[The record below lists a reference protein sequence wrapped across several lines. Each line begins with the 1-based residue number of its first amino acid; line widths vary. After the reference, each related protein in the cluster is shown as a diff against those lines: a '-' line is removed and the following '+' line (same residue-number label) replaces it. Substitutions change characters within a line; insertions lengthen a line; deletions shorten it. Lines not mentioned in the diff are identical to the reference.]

1 MVFVPFWLSVVF
13 PEGMF
18 MVKLERDADEKVP
31 RKVMNIDIDTM
42 IALMASNILS
52 ITVSIIVNGLYII
65 D

>member
-1 MVFVPFWLSVVF
+1 MVFMPFWLSVVF
-13 PEGMF
+13 PEGIF

-31 RKVMNIDIDTM
+31 TKEINTDIDTM

-52 ITVSIIVNGLYII
+52 ITVSIIANVVYII